1 MTSRWSP
8 SGMANGNPFSLTIY
22 QDLSSRV
29 FHWQKKI
36 KGDTFWGEKKETP
49 FNFLTLLYYYALEPK
64 SCFSNSFR
72 NKILFSFSAEHCCT
86 ACLSTIKKAYFKK
99 NQTPNSRKIKLK
111 KGNIRRKFST
121 RMNIMGLLR

>member
-1 MTSRWSP
+1 MKSIWHGKWKSLFLDHISRLVKQSI
-8 SGMANGNPFSLTIY
+8 SLA
-22 QDLSSRV
+22 
-29 FHWQKKI
+29 KKL
-36 KGDTFWGEKKETP
+36 KVTHSEGKKKETP